1 MKELFH
7 NTFPY
12 FKKYLWIH
20 CICYLLGM
28 LRMVILL
35 MEPQILSLIVD
46 RVINPAFGAAS
57 VENNSLFAFIIEDV
71 PIDDYKTILIRL
83 VSVLLVMIAVYVVSF
98 YARWHLAHYF
108 GIKSER
114 EMRHDALDKLNGSSA
129 ELLKGYTAGE
139 LLTIANSDPVKLKT
153 LYTDYIPR
161 LLDPIV
167 YISVAAVYLCRLSVW
182 LMIFPFITGLCYV
195 FVTRRFIRRS
205 KMYWDQQWLRGSEL
219 TTEIQEAIYGVR
231 TIKAFAREEYETSLF
246 EKRNLTLRN
255 TMYEFGDFRANFN
268 MMYSGIQNA
277 LYICSMIFGIV
288 LSVNMSMTNGEF
300 TSFLTYLMMIAGQ
313 FVGISNGL
321 GEMQNSVVSSQRLF
335 GLLNLTDYEKD
346 AYGTEE
352 VGDKPHICLDHVS
365 AYVRDYGVKSR
376 ELISDITLDIPYGK
390 KIGIMGKTGSGK
402 SILLRTIQTFLEA
415 TGGQITIDGKDIH
428 EYRRSSVRRKFGYAM
443 QDVFLFSNT
452 IESNI
457 AFYDPDAPDEKVMRY
472 GKAAEVDEFALKMQ
486 DGYQTIVGEKG
497 FGLSGGQKQRVSIA
511 RAMLKEAPVL
521 VLDDCTS
528 ALDFETEKKIFANI
542 KEICGDKTLLI
553 ATHRASALKDMDE
566 ILFLENG
573 RVAERGTHE
582 ELMALHGRYAKIYER
597 QVGEEVAMDE

>member
-1 MKELFH
+1 M
-7 NTFPY
+7 
-12 FKKYLWIH
+12 
-20 CICYLLGM
+20 
-28 LRMVILL
+28 
-35 MEPQILSLIVD
+35 
-46 RVINPAFGAAS
+46 
-57 VENNSLFAFIIEDV
+57 
-71 PIDDYKTILIRL
+71 
-83 VSVLLVMIAVYVVSF
+83 
-98 YARWHLAHYF
+98 
-108 GIKSER
+108 
-114 EMRHDALDKLNGSSA
+114 
-129 ELLKGYTAGE
+129 
-139 LLTIANSDPVKLKT
+139 
-153 LYTDYIPR
+153 
-161 LLDPIV
+161 
-167 YISVAAVYLCRLSVW
+167 
-182 LMIFPFITGLCYV
+182 
-195 FVTRRFIRRS
+195 
-205 KMYWDQQWLRGSEL
+205 
-219 TTEIQEAIYGVR
+219 
-231 TIKAFAREEYETSLF
+231 
-246 EKRNLTLRN
+246 
-255 TMYEFGDFRANFN
+255 
-268 MMYSGIQNA
+268 
-277 LYICSMIFGIV
+277 
-288 LSVNMSMTNGEF
+288 
-300 TSFLTYLMMIAGQ
+300 
-313 FVGISNGL
+313 
-321 GEMQNSVVSSQRLF
+321 
-335 GLLNLTDYEKD
+335 
-346 AYGTEE
+346 
-352 VGDKPHICLDHVS
+352 DHVS

-415 TGGQITIDGKDIH
+415 TAGQITIDGKDIH